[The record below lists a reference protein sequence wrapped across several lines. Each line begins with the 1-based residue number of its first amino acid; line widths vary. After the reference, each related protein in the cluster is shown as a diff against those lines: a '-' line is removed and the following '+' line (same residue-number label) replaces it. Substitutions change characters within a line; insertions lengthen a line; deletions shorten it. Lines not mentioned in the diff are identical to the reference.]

1 MTDLTDPLSLAY
13 LEHRA
18 SRDPENTIKARRR
31 VLKSLGNAGT
41 ADREQVERWWETRQ
55 NRAPATCNQ
64 ELALL
69 RTFYKWCQTWEHRA
83 DDPTLR
89 LEGRKQGSRVPRP
102 IGRAELATLLEQ
114 LDGDLRRAVCL
125 GAYAGLRVSEA
136 AALSWIDVD
145 IETRRIRVIGKGDKE
160 RMVGLSPLLLD
171 ELLPVTGGN
180 VVTAGE
186 KPYSAAVLQRKVN
199 RAIKAAGVDATFHK
213 LRHRFGTIALDATG
227 NLLAVARAM
236 GHANVATTAGY
247 AATSDA
253 DLDVIAAAVTK

>member
-1 MTDLTDPLSLAY
+1 
-13 LEHRA
+13 
-18 SRDPENTIKARRR
+18 
-31 VLKSLGNAGT
+31 
-41 ADREQVERWWETRQ
+41 
-55 NRAPATCNQ
+55 
-64 ELALL
+64 
-69 RTFYKWCQTWEHRA
+69 
-83 DDPTLR
+83 
-89 LEGRKQGSRVPRP
+89 
-102 IGRAELATLLEQ
+102 
-114 LDGDLRRAVCL
+114 
-125 GAYAGLRVSEA
+125 
-136 AALSWIDVD
+136 
-145 IETRRIRVIGKGDKE
+145 
-160 RMVGLSPLLLD
+160 MVGLSPLLLD